1 MTQTDSVTEAPDHG
15 AVLQMITGFWVSQIV
30 ASAADLSLA
39 EHLQDGPRTPAEVAA
54 AEGASE
60 EGVRRLM
67 RACAGLGLLT
77 YSGDGFVGTSLLR
90 VLHRDSPLSLKSFAG
105 AMMAPGHWQTWG
117 RATEAVRK
125 GETQAQQA
133 LGMTI
138 FDYFAQNPEEGAL
151 FGAAMTNLSTPVIL
165 EAVKAIDLTGVKS
178 VVDVG
183 GADGAFVLELL
194 ARHPQLSGTVF
205 DLPHAIPGARAEAER
220 RGLGERLATESG
232 DFFESVPAAGD
243 LYLLKYILHDWDEQA
258 CVRILRRCREAMH
271 ADSRI
276 AVVEI
281 VLDKH
286 DTSPGTL
293 MDFNMLTMLG
303 SRERTVEEFDALFA
317 RVGLRRLNLVEV
329 SAPYHLM
336 EVVAA

>member
-1 MTQTDSVTEAPDHG
+1 MTETYSAVEARDHG
-15 AVLQMITGFWVSQIV
+15 AMLQMVTGFWVSQIV

-39 EHLQDGPRTPAEVAA
+39 ERLRDGPRTAAEVAA

-60 EGVRRLM
+60 EGTRRLM

-77 YSGDGFVGTSLLR
+77 YSGDGFAGTSLLQM
-90 VLHRDSPLSLKSFAG
+90 LHQDSPMSLKSFAG

-117 RATEAVRK
+117 LAAEAVRK
-125 GETQAQQA
+125 GDTQAQQA

-138 FDYFAQNPEEGAL
+138 FDYFAKNPAEGAL

-165 EAVKAIDLTGVKS
+165 EAVAAMDLSGVRS

-194 ARHPQLSGTVF
+194 ARHPDLSGTVF
-205 DLPHAIPGARAEAER
+205 DLPHAVPGARAEAER
-220 RGLGERLATESG
+220 RGLGERLVTVPG
-232 DFFESVPAAGD
+232 DFFASVPVGGD
-243 LYLLKYILHDWDEQA
+243 RYLLKYILHDWDEEA
-258 CVRILRRCREAMH
+258 CLRILQRCREAMH

-276 AVVEI
+276 VVVEI
-281 VLDKH
+281 VLDEH

-303 SRERTVEEFDALFA
+303 SRERTLEEFDALFA